1 MMIILKETMAAKDAM
16 IDYLEHEFN
25 EREKEIKN
33 MMDGDKAQQ
42 VADERIRDLENKIRE
57 MEALMKGLTEEL
69 LDLKSIV
76 MKIHTKEEERRAV
89 VPMPPRASA
98 PPAPVRP
105 RSAVPPMQPQRQAQ
119 QSEVKDA
126 RELELIMQPDG
137 TLKPERRSQSDYIV
151 ATPRYNATM
160 GGKGKGKGKA
170 EEEKKPQGALIE
182 AIEEDPEKKKKK

>member
-76 MKIHTKEEERRAV
+76 MKINTKDEERRAAV
-89 VPMPPRASA
+89 AVPRASA
-98 PPAPVRP
+98 PPAPIRP
-105 RSAVPPMQPQRQAQ
+105 RSAAPQMQPQRQAQ

-151 ATPRYNATM
+151 ASPRYNAAM